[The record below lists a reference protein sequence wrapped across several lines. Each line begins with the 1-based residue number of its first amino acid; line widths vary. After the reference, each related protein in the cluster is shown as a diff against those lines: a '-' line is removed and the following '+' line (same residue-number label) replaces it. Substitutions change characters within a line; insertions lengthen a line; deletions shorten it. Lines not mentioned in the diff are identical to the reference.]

1 MNTVIEN
8 LKKNN
13 MEVYTLNSRGEVVPL
28 LKSLLQKGDTVAV
41 GGSKTLD
48 EANVLT
54 LLRNGDY
61 KFLDRY
67 AEGLSREDVEEV
79 FRKSFFADAYISSA
93 NAVTEQGEI
102 FNVDGNGNRVAALLF
117 GPKRVFLVIG
127 KNKIV
132 KDLDEAVKRVSDIAA
147 PLNTKRL
154 SCDTYCEKKGKCAAK
169 NTDAA
174 HMTEGCAGPGRIC
187 CDYTVMAY
195 QRKAG
200 RVCVILV
207 DEALGF

>member
-1 MNTVIEN
+1 MKTVIEN

-13 MEVYTLNSRGEVVPL
+13 MEVYTVGARADVVPL
-28 LKSLLQKGDTVAV
+28 LERLLKKGDTVAV

-48 EANVLT
+48 ETNVLM

-61 KFLDRY
+61 DFLDRY
-67 AEGLSREDVEEV
+67 AEGLSRVEIEEI

-93 NAVTEQGEI
+93 NAITEQGEI

-117 GPKRVFLVIG
+117 GPERVFIVAG

-132 KDLDEAVKRVSDIAA
+132 KNLDEAVKRVKTTAA

-154 SCDTYCEKKGKCAAK
+154 SCDTYCEKKGVCMAL
-169 NTDAA
+169 NTDAE
-174 HMTEGCAGPGRIC
+174 HMTEGCNGEGRIC
-187 CDYTVMAY
+187 CDYTIMAY
-195 QRKAG
+195 QRKAN